1 LPRSRAFQT
10 YLLLLLFISLKA
22 LGNLA
27 LAWGTK
33 HFPQHLAGNPAL
45 YLMAMLEP
53 FVAVGIA
60 MQILALLTR
69 MALLSRA
76 DLSFVLPV
84 TAVGYVLSTLLGIL
98 VLGENV
104 TTSGWVGT
112 FLIFAG
118 AAVVGSSPSQSE
130 PERAPSEADAAR

>member
-33 HFPQHLAGNPAL
+33 HFPQHLAGNPVL
-45 YLMAMLEP
+45 YLLAMLEP
-53 FVAVGIA
+53 FVAAGIA

-84 TAVGYVLSTLLGIL
+84 TAIGYVISTVLGML
-98 VLGENV
+98 VLGETV
-104 TTSGWVGT
+104 TVSGWAGT
-112 FLIFAG
+112 LLIFAG
-118 AAVVGSSPSQSE
+118 AAVVGSSPERRAAE
-130 PERAPSEADAAR
+130 PGVGR

>member
-1 LPRSRAFQT
+1 MPRSRAFQT
-10 YLLLLLFISLKA
+10 YLLLLLFIVLKA

-45 YLMAMLEP
+45 YLLAMLEP
-53 FVAVGIA
+53 FVAAGVA
-60 MQILALLTR
+60 MQMLALLTS

-84 TAVGYVLSTLLGIL
+84 TAIGYVLSTLLGIL
-98 VLGENV
+98 VLSEKV
-104 TTSGWVGT
+104 TIAGWAGT
-112 FLIFAG
+112 LLIFVG
-118 AAVVGSSPSQSE
+118 AAIVGWSPERRVSE
-130 PERAPSEADAAR
+130 PGAA